1 MLHHPNF
8 EKQFF
13 MNCDA
18 SDLSLGSVL
27 YQEDQEGNHQV
38 ISFASRTLNK
48 CERNYHTTEK
58 ELLSIVFAC
67 EKFRTFILGYPI
79 TVRTDHKSISFL
91 KNCRLKHGR
100 LTRWTLTLQEYNI
113 QWEYIPGKSNIAAD
127 VLSRVNIIAQTF
139 EGEKETIAKVYHIL
153 KNKSEL
159 TNILSDI
166 KIHQNK
172 DPKIS
177 QIIQRLAENDE
188 KIIQYYCT
196 HNQIIF
202 TKTNQSSE
210 PVSYTHLD
218 ILYGTGSGN
227 HHR

>member
-8 EKQFF
+8 NKAFY

-18 SDLSLGSVL
+18 SDVSIGSIL
-27 YQEDQEGNHQV
+27 YQEDEEGNHQV

-67 EKFRTFILGYPI
+67 EKFRTYILGYQI

-113 QWEYIPGKSNIAAD
+113 QWEYVPGKSNIAAD
-127 VLSRVNIIAQTF
+127 ILSRINVQDQTY
-139 EGEKETIAKVYHIL
+139 EGEKETIAKVYHLL
-153 KNKSEL
+153 KNKTEFATIL
-159 TNILSDI
+159 TDIRTHQQNDSKIQAIL
-166 KIHQNK
+166 H
-172 DPKIS
+172 
-177 QIIQRLAENDE
+177 RLAERDE
-188 KIIQYYCT
+188 KITQYYCI
-196 HNQIIF
+196 HDHLLF
-202 TKTNQSSE
+202 TKAKQSDDQWKVVLSLI
-210 PVSYTHLD
+210 H
-218 ILYGTGSGN
+218 I
-227 HHR
+227 